1 MKITSFTKPKGLIT
15 ISAALILMIDP
26 NIILHLLGAQ
36 LEAAGVMMTRILGG
50 AYLVSGI
57 GIWSINAPVISAP
70 GIPGYTHWASR
81 RGGLC
86 LPGCVYRRIEL
97 LGWVLAFAYVL
108 FVCGFVFVALETR
121 RLNVSVYGASLAR

>member
-15 ISAALILMIDP
+15 LSAALILIIDP
-26 NIILHLLGAQ
+26 NIILQLLGAQ

-57 GIWSINAPVISAP
+57 GIWSINAPGDISTRDAWLYAM
-70 GIPGYTHWASR
+70 GESVAAVSVLLTASI
-81 RGGLC
+81 GALN
-86 LPGCVYRRIEL
+86 L

-108 FVCGFVFVALETR
+108 FACGFVFVALETR
-121 RLNVSVYGASLAR
+121 RLNV

>member
-15 ISAALILMIDP
+15 ISAALILIIDP
-26 NIILHLLGAQ
+26 NIILQLLGAQ

-57 GIWSINAPVISAP
+57 GIWSINAPCDISTRDSWLYAL
-70 GIPGYTHWASR
+70 GESIAAVSVFLAASI
-81 RGGLC
+81 GALN
-86 LPGCVYRRIEL
+86 L

-121 RLNVSVYGASLAR
+121 RLKV

>member
-36 LEAAGVMMTRILGG
+36 LEVAAVMMTRILGG

-57 GIWSINAPVISAP
+57 GIWSINGPGDISTREAWLYAL
-70 GIPGYTHWASR
+70 GEIVAVASVFVAVSS
-81 RGGLC
+81 GALNF
-86 LPGCVYRRIEL
+86 
-97 LGWVLAFAYVL
+97 LGWGLAFAYVL
-108 FVCGFVFVALETR
+108 FVCGFAFVALEAR
-121 RLNVSVYGASLAR
+121 RLNV